1 MPTSHEEA
9 PKTYAAQ
16 DIQVSETAEG
26 DPLNPCS
33 LCPHSHSHSR
43 QLTCRLEEK
52 VLREQNVP
60 IIGWWVQLL
69 PPGTMM
75 VRVTRDWVNQVP
87 FAENGCP
94 DALGAPLWTLPWSL
108 AAWTRLLPPHSAE
121 AR

>member
-1 MPTSHEEA
+1 MLTSHEEA

-16 DIQVSETAEG
+16 DIQVSETVEG

-33 LCPHSHSHSR
+33 PCPQSHNHSR
-43 QLTCRLEEK
+43 QLTCRLGEE
-52 VLREQNVP
+52 VPREQCVP

-75 VRVTRDWVNQVP
+75 VRVTRDWVSQVP

-94 DALGAPLWTLPWSL
+94 DALGAPLWRLPWSP
-108 AAWTRLLPPHSAE
+108 AAWTRLLPRPPAE